1 MGKKDNK
8 QQRRI
13 TMRKIVASE
22 YVSLDGVMEELAWTR
37 PYWNDEIAKFKLP
50 LNPLPYPLPGAR

>member
-22 YVSLDGVMEELAWTR
+22 YVSLDGVVEEPAWTR
-37 PYWNDEIAKFKLP
+37 PY
-50 LNPLPYPLPGAR
+50 